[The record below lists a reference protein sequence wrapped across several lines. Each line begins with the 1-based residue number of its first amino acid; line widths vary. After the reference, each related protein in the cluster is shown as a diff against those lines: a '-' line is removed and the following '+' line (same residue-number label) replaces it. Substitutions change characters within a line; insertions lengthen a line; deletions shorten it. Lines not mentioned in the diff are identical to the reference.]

1 MSNVVKMLF
10 QFSKNVCSCSWGLL
24 HTHRPAMP
32 SAPDWA
38 EGSIFLSQC
47 EDDELVLNYAVLA
60 LECCVDSALLACLA
74 VAVVYAWRHCM
85 DGGGKARTGVVVSLA
100 RWRMHGS
107 TCQTCKAASTQ
118 TDFSF
123 AADQLWPAMTVS
135 RRSHAAE
142 SASSRRHK
150 AAHPNSDTKSRSD
163 PSVALAEATS
173 LRPRSKSDS
182 PAVTLRRHARKDS
195 HRPVAEKTS
204 AKPGKQQ
211 PSFSQ
216 LNKQQQRSFS
226 RLVAASFEPE
236 PSPASSTKVPRP
248 RRSQRLSSQGP
259 DKTLT
264 PVARSSSQSKSTP
277 NFKVSGGARFLAEM
291 VRRSVRQHAETQKS
305 SPEAPMRTPVWLPRS
320 AWSAEP
326 RAYVEA
332 SEGKG
337 DDVVISR
344 EGHSSAPLP
353 NQKSH
358 LAPPGARCERERE
371 REYFSRFPTY

>member
-1 MSNVVKMLF
+1 
-10 QFSKNVCSCSWGLL
+10 
-24 HTHRPAMP
+24 MP

-100 RWRMHGS
+100 QWRMHGS
-107 TCQTCKAASTQ
+107 TFQACKAASTQ
-118 TDFSF
+118 TDLSF

-135 RRSHAAE
+135 RRSPACT

-173 LRPRSKSDS
+173 LRSRSKSDS
-182 PAVTLRRHARKDS
+182 LLDAQVVPARTGQEPAVTLPRHARKDS

-248 RRSQRLSSQGP
+248 RLSQRLSSQGP

-264 PVARSSSQSKSTP
+264 PVARRSPHSKPAP
-277 NFKVSGGARFLAEM
+277 NFKVSSGARFLAEM
-291 VRRSVRQHAETQKS
+291 VRRSVRQHAETRARTPVWLPRKS
-305 SPEAPMRTPVWLPRS
+305 TTETPARTPVWLPRS
-320 AWSAEP
+320 AWFAEP

-332 SEGKG
+332 CEGKG
-337 DDVVISR
+337 DQVVISR
-344 EGHSSAPLP
+344 ERHSVHSAPLP

-358 LAPPGARCERERE
+358 LESRCRPPAG
-371 REYFSRFPTY
+371 